1 MENFEKGEEQG
12 SEGLLYGCNGG
23 EFVFCPA
30 ATRELRKCF
39 LDGLQGTCEQ
49 SFAVGDFCGSFS
61 LSFNGGLFRGVLYFR
76 NHTQNDLEFSLKLK
90 PWDPCN

>member
-12 SEGLLYGCNGG
+12 SEELLYGCNGG

-30 ATRELRKCF
+30 AKSELRKCF
-39 LDGLQGTCEQ
+39 LDGLQGTYEQ

-61 LSFNGGLFRGVLYFR
+61 LSFNGDY
-76 NHTQNDLEFSLKLK
+76 LEVFYALEIIRRMIWNSL
-90 PWDPCN
+90 

>member
-1 MENFEKGEEQG
+1 MEKFEKGEEQG
-12 SEGLLYGCNGG
+12 SEELLYGCNGG

-30 ATRELRKCF
+30 AKRELRKCF

-49 SFAVGDFCGSFS
+49 SFAVGDFCGRFS
-61 LSFNGGLFRGVLYFR
+61 LSFNGGLFKGVLYFR